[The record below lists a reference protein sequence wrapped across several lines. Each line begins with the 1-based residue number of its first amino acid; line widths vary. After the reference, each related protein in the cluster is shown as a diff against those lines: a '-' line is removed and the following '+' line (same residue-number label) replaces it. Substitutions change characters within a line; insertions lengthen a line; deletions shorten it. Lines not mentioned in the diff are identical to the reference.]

1 MGRKTRGSGEHFRP
15 APPKQIELSDK
26 NLGKRF
32 VATAVLL
39 LLGAGL
45 LAYSLMKWLTP
56 ASGWQT
62 IKAEGT
68 GEASCAQEL
77 TFLYE
82 ASSTAEVRA
91 VTTLY
96 TDACKNATRLLSPYE
111 DFEGVVNVHSLNQR
125 PNEVLTVDEALY
137 KALETVLADGHRELY
152 LGPIY
157 ARYGDLFGCTEDS
170 QLQNYDPRLSP
181 VVAEEYAQVLRY
193 ANDPQSID
201 LELLGE
207 NRVCLKVSGDYL
219 AFAQRQGLERFLDF
233 DWLYNAFAIDM
244 VAEALEARGYQ
255 KGVLSSCDGYA
266 RNLDPREGTY
276 DYPLYTRQGE
286 SISYVTNLRYQGPK
300 SLVCLRDFATNEEDR
315 DRFYTLQNGEV
326 RTVYLDVAD
335 GFCRSAVSSLLTYG
349 EGESCGALL
358 MKVLPLY
365 VAEELDQE
373 GLAALASQGIHSLYC
388 QGKSLYYSDPQVQ
401 LSQLDSYKAEPMK
414 P

>member
-15 APPKQIELSDK
+15 APPKQIELNDQ

-32 VATAVLL
+32 VATAALL

-45 LAYSLMKWLTP
+45 LAYSLMKFLTP

-82 ASSTAEVRA
+82 AGSSAEVRA
-91 VTTLY
+91 LTTLY
-96 TDACKNATRLLSPYE
+96 TDACKKATRLLSPYE
-111 DFEGVVNVHSLNQR
+111 DFEGVVNVHSLNQQ
-125 PNEVLTVDEALY
+125 PNERLTVDEALY
-137 KALETVLADGHRELY
+137 RALETVLAAGHRELY

-157 ARYGDLFGCTEDS
+157 ARYGDLFSCTEDG
-170 QLQNYDPRLSP
+170 QLVDYDPRLSP
-181 VVAEEYAQVLRY
+181 AVAAEYQQVLRY
-193 ANDPQSID
+193 ANDSQSID

-207 NRVCLKVSGDYL
+207 NQVRLKVSEDYL

-233 DWLYNAFAIDM
+233 DWLYNAFAVDM
-244 VAEALEARGYQ
+244 VAEELEARGYQ
-255 KGVLSSCDGYA
+255 KGVLSSCDGYS
-266 RNLDPREGTY
+266 RNLDRREGTY

-286 SISYVTNLRYQGPK
+286 SLLYVTNLRYQGPM

-315 DRFYTLQNGEV
+315 GRFYTLANGEV
-326 RTVYLDVAD
+326 RTVYLDTAD
-335 GFCRSAVSSLLTYG
+335 GLCRSAVSALLAYS
-349 EGESCGALL
+349 ENESCGSLV
-358 MKVLPLY
+358 MKLLPLY
-365 VAEELDQE
+365 VADALDQE
-373 GLAALASQGIHSLYC
+373 GLGALASQGIHSLYC